1 MDKESQY
8 MRLSRKDVSA
18 GIERK
23 GNLDYLSW
31 AYAWNALCEE
41 CSGSEAPEFYFDEP
55 KTFPDGSVM
64 VKAVVKVGER
74 RHEMQLP
81 VMCNRMK
88 AIQNPSARD
97 ISDAQMR
104 CLVKCIA
111 LFGLGIGLYLGDLK
125 HVVQHTDFEKAQ
137 QFIDVGDY
145 MGLHELIKGLSEKEQ
160 IELFNQAPMG
170 KKTEFKNAHRATMK
184 QAEEFLDSV
193 AEAMGE
199 AVQNDDGALLA
210 ETVDEL
216 STYERTAVWARLT
229 PPQQEAVKQLRT
241 QQEVS
246 A

>member
-1 MDKESQY
+1 MTNSY
-8 MRLSRKDVSA
+8 IALSRKDVSA

-41 CSGSEAPEFYFDEP
+41 HPDANFYFAEP
-55 KTFPDGSVM
+55 TTYQDGSVM
-64 VKAVVKVGER
+64 VKAVVTVGEKT
-74 RHEMQLP
+74 HEMTLP
-81 VMCNRMK
+81 VMNHRNQ
-88 AIQNPSARD
+88 AIQNPNARD

-137 QFIDVGDY
+137 QFINAGDY
-145 MGLHELIKGLSEKEQ
+145 MALHEFIKGLSEKDQ
-160 IELFNQAPMG
+160 VELFNAAPMG
-170 KKTEFKNAHRATMK
+170 TKTDFKNAHRATMK

-193 AEAMGE
+193 VDAIGE
-199 AVQNDDGALLA
+199 AVQNDDSVLMA
-210 ETVDEL
+210 ETIDEL

>member
-1 MDKESQY
+1 MTNSY
-8 MRLSRKDVSA
+8 IALSRKDVSA

-41 CSGSEAPEFYFDEP
+41 HPDANFYFAEP
-55 KTFPDGSVM
+55 ATYPDGTVM
-64 VKAVVKVGER
+64 VKAVVTVGDKT
-74 RHEMQLP
+74 HEMTLP
-81 VMCNRMK
+81 VMNHRNQ
-88 AIQNPSARD
+88 AIQNPNARD

-137 QFIDVGDY
+137 QFINAGDY
-145 MGLHELIKGLSEKEQ
+145 MALHEFIKGLSEKDQ
-160 IELFNQAPMG
+160 VELFNAAPMG
-170 KKTEFKNAHRATMK
+170 TKTDFKNAHRATMK

-193 AEAMGE
+193 VVAIGE
-199 AVQNDDGALLA
+199 AVQNDDSVLMA
-210 ETVDEL
+210 ETIDEL